1 MKAII
6 VVILGLFLTGCKPEP
21 KPLQATLF
29 APNIECP
36 SAEVFISINQGESES
51 QVSDKMK
58 IKGSI
63 NDYSKV
69 GNFEFKTLKY
79 ECGSKIY
86 SITFKNGFV
95 DSKFML

>member
-6 VVILGLFLTGCKPEP
+6 AILGLFLTGCEVKLKSQTEV
-21 KPLQATLF
+21 KYESV
-29 APNIECP
+29 ECP
-36 SAEVFISINQGESES
+36 SAETFISINRGETEA

-58 IKGSI
+58 IKGVV
-63 NDYSKV
+63 NDYSKT

>member
-6 VVILGLFLTGCKPEP
+6 LVILSLFLNACEVKVSNSTTAKFESV
-21 KPLQATLF
+21 
-29 APNIECP
+29 ECP
-36 SAEVFISINQGESES
+36 SPEVFISINKGESES

>member
-6 VVILGLFLTGCKPEP
+6 VAMFGLFLAACGQK
-21 KPLQATLF
+21 A
-29 APNIECP
+29 IEGRVGAVYVPVCP
-36 SAEVFISINQGESES
+36 SAETFISINQGDTES
-51 QVSDKMK
+51 QVSNKMK
-58 IKGSI
+58 IKGVV
-63 NDYSKV
+63 NDYSKN

>member
-29 APNIECP
+29 VPSIECP
-36 SAEVFISINQGESES
+36 SPEVFISVSRGESES

-58 IKGSI
+58 IKGVIDS
-63 NDYSKV
+63 YSKV
-69 GNFEFKTLKY
+69 GNFEFKTLKWQ
-79 ECGSKIY
+79 CDSKIY
-86 SITFKNGFV
+86 SVTFKNGFV

>member
-29 APNIECP
+29 VPNIECP
-36 SAEVFISINQGESES
+36 SVETFISINQGETEA

-58 IKGSI
+58 IKGVV
-63 NDYSKV
+63 NDYSKT

>member
-6 VVILGLFLTGCKPEP
+6 VIILGLFLTGCEVKLKNQTEV
-21 KPLQATLF
+21 KYESL
-29 APNIECP
+29 ECP
-36 SAEVFISINQGESES
+36 SAETFISINQGESEV

-58 IKGSI
+58 IKGAI
-63 NDYSKV
+63 GDYSKV

>member
-6 VVILGLFLTGCKPEP
+6 IVMLGLFLTACEVKLKTGVEAKYESV
-21 KPLQATLF
+21 
-29 APNIECP
+29 ECP
-36 SAEVFISINQGESES
+36 SVETFISINQGETEA

-58 IKGSI
+58 IKGVV
-63 NDYSKV
+63 NDYSKT

>member
-6 VVILGLFLTGCKPEP
+6 LAMLGLFLAGCEVKLKTNTEV
-21 KPLQATLF
+21 KY
-29 APNIECP
+29 ESVVCP
-36 SAEVFISINQGESES
+36 SAETFISINQGDTES
-51 QVSDKMK
+51 QVSNKMK
-58 IKGSI
+58 IKGVV
-63 NDYSKV
+63 NDYSKN

>member
-1 MKAII
+1 MTFQT
-6 VVILGLFLTGCKPEP
+6 FLEKRDWVAPS
-21 KPLQATLF
+21 LQANS
-29 APNIECP
+29 P
-36 SAEVFISINQGESES
+36 EVFISINKGESES
-51 QVSDKMK
+51 QVFDKMK

-79 ECGSKIY
+79 ECDSKIY

>member
-6 VVILGLFLTGCKPEP
+6 IAMLGLFLAACEVRFENQTEVKYES
-21 KPLQATLF
+21 L
-29 APNIECP
+29 ECP
-36 SAEVFISINQGESES
+36 SVETFISINQGETES

-58 IKGSI
+58 IKGVV
-63 NDYSKV
+63 NDYSKT

>member
-6 VVILGLFLTGCKPEP
+6 VVILGLFLTGGKPEP

-29 APNIECP
+29 VPNIECP
-36 SAEVFISINQGESES
+36 SPEVFISINQGESES

-63 NDYSKV
+63 SHYSKV
-69 GNFEFKTLKY
+69 GNFEFKALEY
-79 ECGSKIY
+79 ECGSKTYLIA
-86 SITFKNGFV
+86 FKNGFV
-95 DSKFML
+95 YSKFML

>member
-6 VVILGLFLTGCKPEP
+6 VVILGLFLIGCKPEP

-29 APNIECP
+29 VPNIECP
-36 SAEVFISINQGESES
+36 SPEVFISIDQGESES

-58 IKGSI
+58 IKGVI
-63 NDYSKV
+63 VNYSKV

-79 ECGSKIY
+79 ECSSIIY

>member
-51 QVSDKMK
+51 QVSDK
-58 IKGSI
+58 I
-63 NDYSKV
+63 NNYSKV
-69 GNFEFKTLKY
+69 GKFEFKMPFT
-79 ECGSKIY
+79 
-86 SITFKNGFV
+86 
-95 DSKFML
+95 

>member
-6 VVILGLFLTGCKPEP
+6 IAMLGLFSAACGQK
-21 KPLQATLF
+21 ATEGRVG
-29 APNIECP
+29 AVYVPVCP
-36 SAEVFISINQGESES
+36 SAEIFISINQGETEA

-58 IKGSI
+58 IKGVV
-63 NDYSKV
+63 NDYSKT

>member
-6 VVILGLFLTGCKPEP
+6 IAMIGLFLAACGQK
-21 KPLQATLF
+21 A
-29 APNIECP
+29 IERRVGAVYVPVCP
-36 SAEVFISINQGESES
+36 SVETFISINQGETEA

-58 IKGSI
+58 IKGVV
-63 NDYSKV
+63 NDYSKT

>member
-6 VVILGLFLTGCKPEP
+6 VVILGLFLTGCKPEQ

-29 APNIECP
+29 VPNIECP
-36 SAEVFISINQGESES
+36 STEVFISINQGESES